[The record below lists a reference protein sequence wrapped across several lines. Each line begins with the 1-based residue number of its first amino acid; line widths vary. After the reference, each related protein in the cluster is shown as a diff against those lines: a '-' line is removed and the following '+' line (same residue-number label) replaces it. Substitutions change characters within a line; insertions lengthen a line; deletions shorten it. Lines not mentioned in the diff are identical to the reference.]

1 MNDPIGIFGGTFD
14 PVHYGHL
21 RLAEEA
27 GEKLGLAGVIWSP
40 AGQPKHRNTPQT
52 EVHHRLAMVELAI
65 ADNDDFRLDRFE
77 AESPEPS
84 YTVNLL
90 EHLRAEY
97 EETPLV
103 LLLGADA
110 FLGLPTWHR
119 WEELF
124 ELAHIAVFTRPGHE
138 LTLDGMSPLLAKHF
152 AKRAAVDPARLS
164 AEDAGAVVPSLLTPL
179 EISATAI
186 RAQLAH
192 GGSPRYLLPDTVLDY
207 IQTNGLY
214 RSAGERQD

>member
-1 MNDPIGIFGGTFD
+1 MSDPIGVFGGTFD
-14 PVHYGHL
+14 PIHYGHL

-27 GEKLGLAGVIWSP
+27 CEKLGLAGVIWSP
-40 AGQPKHRNTPQT
+40 AGLTRHRSQPQT
-52 EVHHRLAMVELAI
+52 DARHRLAMVELAI
-65 ADNDDFRLDRFE
+65 ADNDDFRLDKFE
-77 AESPEPS
+77 AESGEPS

-97 EETPLV
+97 EDSPLV

-124 ELAHIAVFTRPGHE
+124 ELAHIAIFTRPGHE
-138 LTLDGMSPLLAKHF
+138 LSIDAMSPLLGKHF
-152 AKRAAVDPARLS
+152 AKRAAVDPARL
-164 AEDAGAVVPSLLTPL
+164 AADVDDKDAGVILPSLLTPL
-179 EISATAI
+179 DISATAI

-192 GGSPRYLLPDTVLDY
+192 GGSPRYLLPDAVLDY
-207 IQTNGLY
+207 IQTHNLY
-214 RSAGERQD
+214 R

>member
-1 MNDPIGIFGGTFD
+1 MSDPIGVFGGTFD
-14 PVHYGHL
+14 PVHFGHL

-27 GEKLGLAGVIWSP
+27 CEKLGLAGVIWSP
-40 AGQPKHRNTPQT
+40 AGLTRHRSQPQT
-52 EVHHRLAMVELAI
+52 DARHRVAMVELAI
-65 ADNDDFRLDRFE
+65 AGNDDFRLDKFE
-77 AESPEPS
+77 ADSGEPS

-97 EETPLV
+97 DAPLV

-124 ELAHIAVFTRPGHE
+124 ELAHIAIFTRPGHE
-138 LTLDGMSPLLAKHF
+138 LSIDVMSPLLGKQF
-152 AKRAAVDPARLS
+152 AKRAAVDPARLN
-164 AEDAGAVVPSLLTPL
+164 AEVDDKDAGVIVPSLLTPL
-179 EISATAI
+179 DISATAI

-192 GGSPRYLLPDTVLDY
+192 GGSPRYLLPEAVLDY
-207 IQTNGLY
+207 IQTHNLY
-214 RSAGERQD
+214 R

>member
-1 MNDPIGIFGGTFD
+1 MSDPIGVFGGTFD

-27 GEKLGLAGVIWSP
+27 CEKLGLAGVIWSP
-40 AGQPKHRNTPQT
+40 AGLTRHRSQPQT
-52 EVHHRLAMVELAI
+52 EARHRVAMVELAI
-65 ADNDDFRLDRFE
+65 AGNDDFRLDKFE
-77 AESPEPS
+77 AESGEPS

-97 EETPLV
+97 DDAPLV

-124 ELAHIAVFTRPGHE
+124 ELAHIAIFTRPGHE
-138 LTLDGMSPLLAKHF
+138 LSIDNMSPLLGKQF
-152 AKRAAVDPARLS
+152 AKRAAVDPGRLA
-164 AEDAGAVVPSLLTPL
+164 AEVDDKDAGVILPSLLTPL
-179 EISATAI
+179 DISATAI

-192 GGSPRYLLPDTVLDY
+192 GGSPRYLLPEAVLDY
-207 IQTNGLY
+207 IQTHNLY
-214 RSAGERQD
+214 R

>member
-1 MNDPIGIFGGTFD
+1 MSDPIGVFGGTFD

-27 GEKLGLAGVIWSP
+27 CEKLGLAGVIWSP
-40 AGQPKHRNTPQT
+40 AGLTRHRSQPQT
-52 EVHHRLAMVELAI
+52 EARHRVAMVELAI
-65 ADNDDFRLDRFE
+65 AGNDDFRLDKFE
-77 AESPEPS
+77 AESGEPS

-90 EHLRAEY
+90 EHLRTEY
-97 EETPLV
+97 DDAPLV

-124 ELAHIAVFTRPGHE
+124 ELAHIAIFTRPGHE
-138 LTLDGMSPLLAKHF
+138 LSIDNMSPLLGKQF
-152 AKRAAVDPARLS
+152 AKRAAVDPGRLA
-164 AEDAGAVVPSLLTPL
+164 AEVDDKDAGVILPSLLTPL
-179 EISATAI
+179 DISATAI

-192 GGSPRYLLPDTVLDY
+192 GGSPRYLLPEAVLDY
-207 IQTNGLY
+207 IQTHNLY
-214 RSAGERQD
+214 R